1 MDCIDFFVLSFVL
14 SLILSVVCVLLCGI
28 MKCHENV
35 LMCMWELGFLLF
47 ILVAAA
53 AAEQK

>member
-47 ILVAAA
+47 ILAAAA